1 MISSIMS
8 MSMSEFEK
16 LMATIEALTNKVEEI
31 RQQVEML
38 ADGIKVK
45 LPLKKEDYPQRV
57 SFALDPSSELWNKKC
72 SECGKGGEIIY
83 YNNTNSTK
91 VELLCRWHYST
102 NKNFNTVV
110 EYTNIDQVHPPE
122 WMIEML
128 K

>member
-1 MISSIMS
+1 MNA
-8 MSMSEFEK
+8 SMSEYEK
-16 LMATIEALTNKVEEI
+16 LMATIQTLTDKVEEI

-38 ADGIKVK
+38 TDGIKVK

-57 SFALDPSSELWNKKC
+57 SFALDPSSELWNKKVC
-72 SECGKGGEIIY
+72 SRCPTYGEIIF

-91 VELLCRWHYST
+91 VELVCRRHYLDA
-102 NKNFNTVV
+102 KNFNTVV
-110 EYTNIDQVHPPE
+110 EYTNADQVHPPE